1 MAPELVVVQ
10 GLRDTRGTLA
20 RWNLH
25 PFKTIGPWL
34 LSAAGI
40 CVALLTAVV
49 LIAHFATPD
58 ETGLIQPGLTRPPLL
73 SDVGDILFR
82 NSLVLTL
89 HAMACVA
96 GFIAGSSLPLEAER
110 YSGLWRWVHEKAGPM
125 AIGFVVAATTFS
137 LFTQAYILGHSAS
150 TLAYHGHMSSTLLIA
165 GLLPHAIPELIGLF
179 LPLAAWT
186 SASRRGAWSEL
197 LAATFVTVAFAIPL
211 VVTAAFVEV
220 YVSPDVILW
229 LRGS

>member
-20 RWNLH
+20 RWNAR
-25 PFKTIGPWL
+25 PFATIGPWFA
-34 LSAAGI
+34 SSAGI
-40 CVALLTAVV
+40 CAALLAAVLV
-49 LIAHFATPD
+49 VAHFATADPS
-58 ETGLIQPGLTRPPLL
+58 GFIQPGVNQAPTLG
-73 SDVGDILFR
+73 DVGDILFR

-110 YSGLWRWVHEKAGPM
+110 YGGVWRWVHDKAGPL
-125 AIGFVVAATTFS
+125 AIAFVIAATTFS
-137 LFTQAYILGHSAS
+137 LLTQAYVLGGGVK
-150 TLAYHGHMSSTLLIA
+150 TLATQEHMPTGVYVL
-165 GLLPHAIPELIGLF
+165 GLLPHAVPELIGLF

-211 VVTAAFVEV
+211 VVGAAFVEV
-220 YVSPDVILW
+220 YVSPHLIVA
-229 LRGS
+229 LRG